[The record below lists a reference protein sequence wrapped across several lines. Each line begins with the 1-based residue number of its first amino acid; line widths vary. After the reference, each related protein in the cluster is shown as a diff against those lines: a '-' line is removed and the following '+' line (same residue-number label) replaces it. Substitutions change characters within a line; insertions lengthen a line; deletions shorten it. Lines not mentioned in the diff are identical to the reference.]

1 MTSKI
6 YTLLVA
12 FCIAALS
19 LHAQP
24 SAIAATERNNFI
36 VHVTAFLE
44 KRNTDYFTTLRNVF
58 VKGDNKG
65 IWHYYLGSY
74 ATLEEADSVKRSV
87 VKLGFPYAYVVDI
100 AKVRRECNMS
110 CETDPSID
118 EYQPTVMKQ
127 IRSLHHLLFDYN
139 RATLKPESK
148 EQLNRLGTILT
159 SNGMY
164 NVEFKGH
171 ADARGTPEYNQALS
185 ERRSDAA
192 KTFILSR
199 GVMAD
204 RVKTSSYGQESP
216 IAKNMKNGKDCPEG
230 RKFNRRVE
238 IFITDREG
246 NVLNAMVEPLD
257 IPTELVATVTPVGQ

>member
-6 YTLLVA
+6 YTLLMA
-12 FCIAALS
+12 SMIAVLS

-24 SAIAATERNNFI
+24 TTTAPNGRNNFI
-36 VHVTAFLE
+36 VHITAFLE
-44 KRNTDYFTTLRNVF
+44 KRTTDYFNMPDVH
-58 VKGDNKG
+58 VKVDGKG
-65 IWHYYLGSY
+65 IWHYFLGSY
-74 ATLEEADSVKRSV
+74 KTLEEADSVKRAV
-87 VKLGFPYAYVVDI
+87 VMKGFPYAYVVDVE
-100 AKVRRECNMS
+100 KVRKECNMS

-118 EYQPTVMKQ
+118 PYTPSVMKQ

-139 RATLKPESK
+139 RALLRPESR
-148 EQLNRLGTILT
+148 EQLNRLGSILT

-192 KTFILSR
+192 KDYLVSR
-199 GVMAD
+199 GVMLD
-204 RVKTSSYGQESP
+204 RIRTTSYGMENP
-216 IAKNMKNGKDCPEG
+216 VARNTKNGKDCPEG

-238 IFITDREG
+238 IFITDKEG

-257 IPTELVATVTPVGQ
+257 IPTELLASVTPVGQ